1 MAIVQPVYGPQY
13 GDIVRNA
20 LGVYGQIKG
29 IKAQES
35 QMQRQKRL
43 DERQI
48 QMEQLSA
55 KEKADKKAQDEEV
68 KRLAVMAGKDPES
81 MQKLMALNPSL
92 ATKIQENQREGRNE
106 DIKNT
111 ERFAKESSQFA
122 ASIRGLPP
130 EQKIKALRSRVEQ
143 LRAEDRD
150 GVGKGGIDPAAT
162 TQRLL
167 TAYEEGLQAQQG
179 LQNAR
184 SFDEAQFLSQKA
196 EKLKEADDAIEQRYQ
211 FGLQAGYVKKP
222 EKPEEKY
229 RVATPEEKAQAGIT
243 DGGQYQISP
252 KGQFTKL
259 GGSGQTINVNTGTGA
274 GADAGIFKKEMAKSQ
289 VQRYDQINEAATQA
303 EEQNYTLDELEA
315 MDVKTGALE
324 PLKVQLGSIGE
335 SLGIDM
341 SSLAN
346 VTAGQAYDAKGK
358 KMVLGEMQKQKGP
371 QTESDMK
378 MIAKTVTN
386 LGSTPEA
393 NKFIIKSI
401 RAQNLRKVEQRDFME
416 NYLQENGNLDGA
428 DRAWNK
434 YKKDVPMISRNIKTP
449 EGLPVFYNEFERAV
463 MEANP
468 DARREDIAAAWRER
482 DAAAKKE
489 QKPVSIPK
497 ETLQRPIPLSINT
510 TYGQQ
515 PEGEYGEPVRP
526 GQTTGRYGL

>member
-1 MAIVQPVYGPQY
+1 
-13 GDIVRNA
+13 
-20 LGVYGQIKG
+20 
-29 IKAQES
+29 
-35 QMQRQKRL
+35 
-43 DERQI
+43 
-48 QMEQLSA
+48 
-55 KEKADKKAQDEEV
+55 
-68 KRLAVMAGKDPES
+68 
-81 MQKLMALNPSL
+81 
-92 ATKIQENQREGRNE
+92 
-106 DIKNT
+106 
-111 ERFAKESSQFA
+111 
-122 ASIRGLPP
+122 
-130 EQKIKALRSRVEQ
+130 
-143 LRAEDRD
+143 
-150 GVGKGGIDPAAT
+150 
-162 TQRLL
+162 
-167 TAYEEGLQAQQG
+167 
-179 LQNAR
+179 
-184 SFDEAQFLSQKA
+184 
-196 EKLKEADDAIEQRYQ
+196 
-211 FGLQAGYVKKP
+211 
-222 EKPEEKY
+222 
-229 RVATPEEKAQAGIT
+229 
-243 DGGQYQISP
+243 
-252 KGQFTKL
+252 
-259 GGSGQTINVNTGTGA
+259 
-274 GADAGIFKKEMAKSQ
+274 
-289 VQRYDQINEAATQA
+289 
-303 EEQNYTLDELEA
+303 
-315 MDVKTGALE
+315 
-324 PLKVQLGSIGE
+324 
-335 SLGIDM
+335 
-341 SSLAN
+341 
-346 VTAGQAYDAKGK
+346 
-358 KMVLGEMQKQKGP
+358 MQKQKGP